1 MTSTAW
7 VLLAVAG
14 AFAVG
19 DWTAV
24 ARQALPLEYVCKP
37 ATTAA
42 LVAMAAT
49 VDPVHA
55 DARAWF
61 VAALVFCLAGDVFL
75 MLPGDRFVPG
85 LASFLVGQ
93 LLFAVGFF
101 LHPGAGGAYAIGLV
115 FVGVVGGRLVSRFQ
129 RALVESGHRA
139 LVAPVVAYFLAIASM
154 VVGAAGSADAAAIAG
169 ALLFFAS
176 DGLIGETR
184 FVAPRRYAPV
194 AIMVTYHLALAAL
207 VVSLV

>member
-1 MTSTAW
+1 
-7 VLLAVAG
+7 
-14 AFAVG
+14 
-19 DWTAV
+19 
-24 ARQALPLEYVCKP
+24 
-37 ATTAA
+37 
-42 LVAMAAT
+42 
-49 VDPVHA
+49 
-55 DARAWF
+55 
-61 VAALVFCLAGDVFL
+61 

-101 LHPGAGGAYAIGLV
+101 LHPGGRRRRTRSV
-115 FVGVVGGRLVSRFQ
+115 WCSSESSVGGSSAGSSVRSSVPVTGRWSR
-129 RALVESGHRA
+129 RSSPTSSPSRRWWSARS
-139 LVAPVVAYFLAIASM
+139 
-154 VVGAAGSADAAAIAG
+154 GAANAAAIAG